1 MLLLNDNDVKKYIL
15 IFINRL
21 GHCPLVICILNSLK
35 RSRQST
41 KTRFAAL
48 VSMGRVF
55 SCSLCRCL
63 ISMYTQRFEKDRRWS
78 APGYVAAGTRDY
90 KSSPSQS

>member
-35 RSRQST
+35 RSHQST
-41 KTRFAAL
+41 KSGFAAW
-48 VSMGRVF
+48 VSMRRVQIKPTQ
-55 SCSLCRCL
+55 SLTSWLLLLREFKMQMTNGLCPNH
-63 ISMYTQRFEKDRRWS
+63 IYTHQ
-78 APGYVAAGTRDY
+78 
-90 KSSPSQS
+90 